1 MLKIGV
7 IGYGGR
13 ISHVINMAMEVEE
26 KMQITAITD
35 IDAEETRKKLLSQKI
50 DPEEVSLFSDPD
62 QMLDNMDLDGVFIGT
77 RCSLHSKM
85 ARKVLKRDIPL
96 YLEKPVATNMD
107 DLLSLREAAVNS
119 KSEVVVSFP
128 LRVTPI
134 VLQAKEIIDS
144 GKLGRIEHVQAYNNV
159 PYGGVYFHNWYRDEN
174 ETGGLFLQKATHDLD
189 YINYILDIKPVEVCA
204 MTSKQI
210 FRGDKPE
217 GLYCKDCDEKD
228 TCPEG
233 PFVMKFKRFDIPNGD
248 MCCFARD
255 TGNEDSGSAI
265 IRYETGMHVN
275 YTQNFFARKKAGK
288 RGARFLGYDGTLEFD
303 WFTDEIKVYMHNT
316 ERVESYKFDS
326 TKISHG
332 GGDFVLVM
340 NFINIMKKKETSS
353 APIDAGLLSALMCLK
368 ARESAATSTF
378 QKIEW
383 PE

>member
-7 IGYGGR
+7 IGYGNR
-13 ISHVINMAMEVEE
+13 ISGVIKMAMEVDED
-26 KMQITAITD
+26 MQIAAIAD
-35 IDAEETRKKLLSQKI
+35 IDIDEAKKKLLSNKI
-50 DPEEVSLFSDPD
+50 DPGEVKFFTDPD
-62 QMLDNMDLDGVFIGT
+62 QMLDNIDLDGVFIGT

-85 ARKVLKRDIPL
+85 AQKVLKRNLPL
-96 YLEKPVATNMD
+96 YLEKPIATKME
-107 DLLSLREAAVNS
+107 DLLSLKKAASNS

-134 VLQAKEIIDS
+134 VLQTKEIIDS

-159 PYGGVYFHNWYRDEN
+159 PYGGAYFHNWYRDEN

-189 YINYILDIKPVEVCA
+189 YINSVLDLKPVEICA

-210 FRGDKPE
+210 FCGDKPA

-233 PFVMKFKRFDIPNGD
+233 PFAMKFKRFDTPNGD
-248 MCCFARD
+248 MCCFAKD

-326 TKISHG
+326 TKMSHG

-340 NFINIMKKKETSS
+340 NFINIMKKKETSVS
-353 APIDAGLLSALMCLK
+353 PIDAGLLSALMCLK